1 MRFATYLKNLLKN
14 CQRIRDKF
22 FMYECEG
29 LSQHEKYAQSIYLSK
44 KYLEEQLSPYGLLG
58 RESDIRYILSFK
70 TIKKKTIKKL
80 GKAALHK
87 GKYLFLSNV
96 VWLVCDC
103 HRFGSKIDLRKIE
116 FKEFDIEKYRLE
128 KYNRPSG
135 AIWLDYPF

>member
-1 MRFATYLKNLLKN
+1 MNFARFLKNLLKN

-29 LSQHEKYAQSIYLSK
+29 LNKWEKYSQSIYLVK

-70 TIKKKTIKKL
+70 TVKKKTIKKL

-96 VWLVCDC
+96 VWFICDC
-103 HRFGSKIDLRKIE
+103 HRFSSKIDLRKIE

-128 KYNRPSG
+128 RYKIPSG
-135 AIWLDYPF
+135 AMFLDYPF